1 MYRVRGKTS
10 NYNII
15 FYASTNTELSY
26 WIMKEN
32 INQND
37 IIIEDLRKDD
47 YFRETPLDRIRKR
60 RNLIID
66 DLLKGL

>member
-1 MYRVRGKTS
+1 
-10 NYNII
+10 
-15 FYASTNTELSY
+15 
-26 WIMKEN
+26 MKEN